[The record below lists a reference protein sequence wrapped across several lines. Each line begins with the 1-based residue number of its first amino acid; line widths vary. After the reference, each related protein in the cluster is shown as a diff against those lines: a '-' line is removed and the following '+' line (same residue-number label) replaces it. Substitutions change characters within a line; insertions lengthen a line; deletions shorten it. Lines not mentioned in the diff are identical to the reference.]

1 MIDTRKCLPPVPNRP
16 SKGVQALKATH
27 TAPSRTPLG
36 ESLGPRAASQLAANP
51 LEWHLQYW
59 LDISTIGIL
68 RGEDPTLMDLRL
80 EIEIDKTADT
90 KLKEQIYRRWD
101 DYQLEKGEKFQKHF
115 TEEPVPTEEI
125 KTYVRDLDRMLED
138 KEWKARG
145 YLRRVE
151 TVMMTSLQAAR
162 AGEARAWFETL
173 LDVYQKLDKERRK
186 DAEVRLHREQMIEQ
200 LLEPLDLESLDGS
213 EQMLSE
219 DGSDEDIDRVL
230 LEQMLE
236 AFDRDDEQ
244 ILSEDGADEYDEQE
258 ADSVS

>member
-1 MIDTRKCLPPVPNRP
+1 
-16 SKGVQALKATH
+16 
-27 TAPSRTPLG
+27 
-36 ESLGPRAASQLAANP
+36 
-51 LEWHLQYW
+51 
-59 LDISTIGIL
+59 
-68 RGEDPTLMDLRL
+68 
-80 EIEIDKTADT
+80 
-90 KLKEQIYRRWD
+90 
-101 DYQLEKGEKFQKHF
+101 
-115 TEEPVPTEEI
+115 
-125 KTYVRDLDRMLED
+125 MLED